1 VPSSFNEIDISKVRT
16 RSIHDR
22 ESKVHVESFASAPTP
37 GGGVLGLLESM
48 PRILAG
54 NDIRTVVNG
63 IVKAKRSG
71 RPVIVGIGGH
81 VIKCGL
87 GPVIADLIERGVV
100 TTVAMNGAV
109 AIHDTEIAL
118 FGHTS
123 EDVYPALQDGS
134 FGMTAETADFI
145 NSAVSRAASEGLGLG
160 ESIGK
165 ALIESNAP
173 HQSASILASTAQA
186 GIPATVHVALGT
198 DVVHMHPS
206 ADGAAWGEATMR
218 DFRILV
224 AALSEISGGALL
236 NVGSAVVLPEVVL
249 KAFSILKN
257 QGHELHNFMTAN
269 LDFLRQYRSNEQIVA
284 RASAVGGKGAALTG
298 HHEILLP
305 LIAACVIETLEQDK
319 SQ

>member
-1 VPSSFNEIDISKVRT
+1 MPSSFDEIDISKIRT
-16 RSIHDR
+16 RSIADR
-22 ESKVHVESFASAPTP
+22 GSKVHVESFASAPVA
-37 GGGVLGLLESM
+37 GAGVLGLLDSM

-63 IVKAKRSG
+63 IVGAKTSG
-71 RPVIVGIGGH
+71 RPVIAGIGGH
-81 VIKCGL
+81 VVKCGL
-87 GPVIADLIERGVV
+87 GPVMAELINRGII

-145 NSAVSRAASEGLGLG
+145 NAAVSRAASDGMGLG
-160 ESIGK
+160 ESLGM
-165 ALIESNAP
+165 ALIEANAP
-173 HQSASILASTAQA
+173 FESGSILAAAARAS
-186 GIPATVHVALGT
+186 IPATVHVALGT
-198 DVVHMHPS
+198 DIVHMHPG
-206 ADGAAWGEATMR
+206 ADGAAYGEATMR

-224 AALSEISGGALL
+224 KALSEISGGALL
-236 NVGSAVVLPEVVL
+236 NIGSAVVLPEVVL
-249 KAFSILKN
+249 KAFAILKN
-257 QGHELHNFMTAN
+257 QGYELHDFMTAN

-284 RASAVGGKGAALTG
+284 RSSAVGGKGVAITG

-305 LIAACVIETLEQDK
+305 LIAVCVIERLEKDK
-319 SQ
+319 AE